1 MVRANAR
8 WSGHPLSAAGILLTT
23 VSATLFLTLWALDA
37 AGWIGNPYV
46 GLLAFVAIP
55 AMFVVGLLLIPIGAW
70 LSRRRI
76 RRGLEA
82 LPRWPRIDLNDT
94 RARRL
99 ALLVLVATVVN
110 VLIIVAAGYQAVSY
124 MDSPAFC
131 GGLCHTPMQP
141 QFVQWQHAR
150 HAQIACVDCHVGTE
164 LGSFLK
170 AKFEGTRRLAHVIT
184 GTYPQPITAG
194 LSAIPAA
201 AFTCKQCHSSASF
214 SADKLI
220 VIRSYA
226 DDETNSESTTTL
238 RMHIRMKSAGSK
250 DDPGVH
256 WHADPDRVIEYA
268 ATDASEGTIPWVR
281 VTERDGRTRTFVA
294 DGTSANAPPAS
305 PRRMDCLGCHS
316 RPAHP
321 FAPSAE
327 RVVDGAIADGRLDRS
342 LPYVRRETVRAL
354 TLSHAAATNT
364 ADDTADKVGQAL
376 RGFYAAKYPAL
387 TASGDGR
394 IERTVRAAQELY
406 QQHVFPSMRV
416 TWGTYVSQLGHTD
429 APGCFRCHDEGH
441 KAADGGVIRQDC
453 ALCHAIEQ

>member
-1 MVRANAR
+1 V
-8 WSGHPLSAAGILLTT
+8 STVTSA
-23 VSATLFLTLWALDA
+23 
-37 AGWIGNPYV
+37 
-46 GLLAFVAIP
+46 
-55 AMFVVGLLLIPIGAW
+55 
-70 LSRRRI
+70 
-76 RRGLEA
+76 
-82 LPRWPRIDLNDT
+82 
-94 RARRL
+94 
-99 ALLVLVATVVN
+99 
-110 VLIIVAAGYQAVSY
+110 
-124 MDSPAFC
+124 
-131 GGLCHTPMQP
+131 
-141 QFVQWQHAR
+141 
-150 HAQIACVDCHVGTE
+150 TE

-170 AKFEGTRRLAHVIT
+170 AKFEGTRRLAHVII
-184 GTYPQPITAG
+184 GTYPQPIAAG

-201 AFTCKQCHSSASF
+201 AFTCKQCHSLASF
-214 SADKLI
+214 SGDKLI

-226 DDETNSESTTTL
+226 DEETNSESTTTL
-238 RMHIRMKSAGSK
+238 RVHIGMRPAGSK
-250 DDPGVH
+250 DDAGVH

-268 ATDASEGTIPWVR
+268 PTDAAEGTIPWVR

-327 RVVDGAIADGRLDRS
+327 HVVDGAIADGRLDRS

-354 TLSHAAATNT
+354 TVSHAADAHAVATHAVGT
-364 ADDTADKVGQAL
+364 HPPGHPADDVAQAL

-387 TASGDGR
+387 IASRDGR

-416 TWGTYVSQLGHTD
+416 TWGTYVSELGHTD

-441 KAADGGVIRQDC
+441 KAVDGTVIRQDC
-453 ALCHAIEQ
+453 ALCHAVEQ